1 MANVTKLSASN
12 YIMWSRQIHA
22 LFDGYDLASFLD
34 GSKPIPDPVI
44 TTDEQTVTNH
54 VHVLHTRQDKLIY
67 SAILDAVSLP
77 IQYLLSRANTTEEV
91 WSTLASIYAKPS
103 RGHINQLKYKLKQWK
118 KGIKTIDEYLQGLTT
133 RVDQLALLGKVLDLE
148 DQIEYTLDG
157 LPEEYKQI
165 VDQVE
170 SCDHPPTL
178 SELHEKLLNHEAKL
192 LATQVQSPLR
202 ISANVATNIFHPNQ
216 RHNSNKS
223 QPWQPSQNNTSNQ
236 YHSPK
241 LYLGRCQLCGLQGY
255 SARRCNQL
263 TQQNGL
269 QQPFTLWK
277 PQANLA
283 GMMHPTSP
291 WLLDSGATHHISS
304 DLANLSLH
312 QQYNGGEEVIVG
324 NGSGLPISHKGSTL
338 LPSSNRSLKLTDVLC
353 VPQIQKNLISIYKL
367 CNTNQV
373 YVLFFPSCFKVR
385 DLKTGDL
392 LLEGRTM
399 NELYEWHVSLPIAS
413 THHTAI
419 TNLKTTST
427 DWHAR
432 LGHPSHPILKTI
444 ISKFSLPLS
453 TTLSQSSVCNDC
465 LLNKTRKLV
474 FSQSTITST
483 RPLEYLFSD
492 LWTSP
497 ILSNENHK
505 YYLVI
510 VDHFTRYIPGFIHS
524 SKNPK
529 PKKLS
534 SVSQPLLKTN
544 FKPKTLPYSLTMV
557 VNSSP
562 SNHS

>member
-1 MANVTKLSASN
+1 
-12 YIMWSRQIHA
+12 
-22 LFDGYDLASFLD
+22 
-34 GSKPIPDPVI
+34 
-44 TTDEQTVTNH
+44 
-54 VHVLHTRQDKLIY
+54 
-67 SAILDAVSLP
+67 
-77 IQYLLSRANTTEEV
+77 
-91 WSTLASIYAKPS
+91 
-103 RGHINQLKYKLKQWK
+103 
-118 KGIKTIDEYLQGLTT
+118 
-133 RVDQLALLGKVLDLE
+133 
-148 DQIEYTLDG
+148 
-157 LPEEYKQI
+157 
-165 VDQVE
+165 
-170 SCDHPPTL
+170 
-178 SELHEKLLNHEAKL
+178 
-192 LATQVQSPLR
+192 
-202 ISANVATNIFHPNQ
+202 
-216 RHNSNKS
+216 
-223 QPWQPSQNNTSNQ
+223 
-236 YHSPK
+236 
-241 LYLGRCQLCGLQGY
+241 
-255 SARRCNQL
+255 
-263 TQQNGL
+263 
-269 QQPFTLWK
+269 
-277 PQANLA
+277 
-283 GMMHPTSP
+283 MMHPTSP

-338 LPSSNRSLKLTDVLC
+338 LPTSNRSLKLTDVLC

-419 TNLKTTST
+419 TNLKITST

-444 ISKFSLPLS
+444 ISKFSLPIS
-453 TTLSQSSVCNDC
+453 TTLSQSSVCSDC
-465 LLNKTRKLV
+465 LLNKTHKLA